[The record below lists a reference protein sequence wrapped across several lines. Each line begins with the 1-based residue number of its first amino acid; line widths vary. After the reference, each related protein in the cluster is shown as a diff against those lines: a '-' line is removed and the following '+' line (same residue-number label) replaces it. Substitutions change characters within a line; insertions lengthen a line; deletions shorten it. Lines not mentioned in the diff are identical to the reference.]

1 MNETEKTI
9 HVLSI
14 EDHLADARLI
24 QIYLDEAQS
33 LGWNLP
39 FFVVEHVPTL
49 EKGLA
54 RLAEGGVDVVLTDL
68 DLPDSSAGETFV
80 TLHTC
85 YPGVPI
91 VVLTGREDQRLAQQ
105 TVRAGAEDY
114 LFKRELNGSLL
125 AHALIYAQERQQA
138 KVALRKAHDELERRV
153 EERTAELRRA
163 NEALRT
169 SEARWRSLVQ
179 NSPDFIVTIDAGG
192 RLLTVNR
199 TSPGEERSTLL
210 GSQALD
216 FVPPEERERYREF
229 LSRTFRERTPGV
241 LEAEIADGRTFLI
254 RCVPLPHT
262 EEAMVI
268 ATDVT
273 EWRRTEAALAQAHER
288 FALFMDRLPGSV
300 FINDQEGRVLYAN
313 SYQQEHFCTDD
324 CTGKQLEA
332 LFPDELAAELRAN
345 SKRALAEGSFTVLE
359 SIPCRD
365 GVTRTY
371 RTTKF
376 PISRSGEPD
385 LIGGVGL
392 DVSTL
397 REVERALESSQEQLR
412 QIIDRSPA
420 FITLLDEEARYLMV
434 NQAVADLFAAT
445 PEALTGRAVEELF
458 SSETAAL
465 FKERIRRVFE
475 SGEPLEVRD
484 DLIIGG
490 EERNYV
496 SVLFPLLDEERVPY
510 AVASMAKDV
519 TDRRQVETAL
529 QRSRERLTKAEETAH
544 LGSWEVD
551 LTTNVCE
558 WSDEFFRICGFE
570 PGAFRPTVEQGM
582 AIIHPEDQ
590 ERATAALT
598 RAIEGD
604 GVYDI
609 EKRIVRPDGSVR
621 YVHSLGQV
629 LYDEE
634 GTPVRLIGSFLDITE
649 RKLAEIQADCYA
661 AELRRSN
668 RELQQ
673 FAYTVSHDLRAP
685 LRTVE
690 GFLELLDRRHGT
702 YFEPEAR
709 EFVGLAV
716 NQVEWMQQMIQGLL
730 DFSRVETRGRSLSPV
745 DSSAVLERVLDS
757 LRKDLVEHQ
766 VTITTGPLPVVM
778 ADEVQLSLV
787 FQNLLDNAIKFRDG
801 ATRPRVHIAAERRDD
816 LCLFSVRDNGIGIPS
831 DRGQSERIFQVFQ
844 RLHPADAYPG
854 TGIGLALCKRIVERH
869 GGRIWVES
877 APGEGATFYFTL
889 KEFVASDEA

>member
-39 FFVVEHVPTL
+39 FFDVERVPTL

-68 DLPDSSAGETFV
+68 DLPDSSADETFS
-80 TLHTC
+80 TLHLR

-91 VVLTGREDQRLAQQ
+91 VVLTGREDQRLAQE

-125 AHALIYAQERQQA
+125 AHALIYALERQQA
-138 KVALRKAHDELERRV
+138 KVALRKAHNELEKRV
-153 EERTAELRRA
+153 EERTAELR
-163 NEALRT
+163 E

-192 RLLTVNR
+192 RILTVNR
-199 TSPGEERSTLL
+199 TSPREERSAIL

-216 FVPPEERERYREF
+216 FVSPEERERYREF
-229 LSRTFRERTPGV
+229 LSRTFQERTPGV
-241 LEAEIADGRTFLI
+241 LEAEIADGRIFLI
-254 RCVPLPHT
+254 RCVPLPQG

-273 EWRRTEAALAQAHER
+273 EWRRTETALAEAHER

-300 FINDQEGRVLYAN
+300 FINDQGGRVLYAN
-313 SYQQEHFCTDD
+313 TYQREHFCDDD
-324 CTGKQLEA
+324 CTGQRLEA
-332 LFPDELAAELRAN
+332 FFPEDLAAELVAN
-345 SKRALAEGSFTVLE
+345 SRRALKEGSFTVLE
-359 SIPCRD
+359 SIPCKD

-376 PISRSGEPD
+376 PLSRSGEPD

-412 QIIDRSPA
+412 QIIDRAPA
-420 FITLLDEEARYLMV
+420 LITLLDEEARYLRV
-434 NQAVADLFAAT
+434 NQAVADLFDTT
-445 PEALTGRAVEELF
+445 PEALVGHAVEELF
-458 SSETAAL
+458 SPETAAL
-465 FKERIRRVFE
+465 FRERIRRVFE
-475 SGEPLEVRD
+475 GGSVLEVRD
-484 DLIIGG
+484 KLTIAG
-490 EERNYV
+490 EVRHYA
-496 SVLFPLLDEERVPY
+496 SVLFPLLDEAGAPY
-510 AVASMAKDV
+510 AVASMAKDI
-519 TDRRQVETAL
+519 TSRRQVEAAL
-529 QRSRERLTKAEETAH
+529 RRSRERLTKAEETAH

-551 LTTNVCE
+551 LVTNACE

-570 PGAFRPTVEQGM
+570 PGAFVPTLEQGM
-582 AIIHPEDQ
+582 AVIHPEDR

-598 RAIEGD
+598 RAIEGG

-629 LYDEE
+629 LYDKE

-649 RKLAEIQADCYA
+649 RKLAEIQAERYA
-661 AELRRSN
+661 AELQRSN
-668 RELQQ
+668 QELQQ
-673 FAYTVSHDLRAP
+673 FAHTISHDLRAP

-690 GFLELLDRRHGT
+690 GFLELLVRRHGT
-702 YFEPEAR
+702 YFEPEAQ
-709 EFVGLAV
+709 EFVDLV
-716 NQVEWMQQMIQGLL
+716 VDEVQRMQQMIQGLL
-730 DFSRVETRGRSLSPV
+730 DFSRVETQGRALSPV
-745 DSSAVLERVLDS
+745 DSGAVLERVLNS
-757 LRKDLVEHQ
+757 LRKDVAEHE
-766 VTITTGPLPVVM
+766 VNITFDSLPVVL

-801 ATRPRVHIAAERRDD
+801 ATPPRVQIAAERRDGFW
-816 LCLFSVRDNGIGIPS
+816 LFSVRDNGIGIPS
-831 DRGQSERIFQVFQ
+831 DPDQGERIFEVFQ
-844 RLHPADAYPG
+844 RLHPSDAYPG
-854 TGIGLALCKRIVERH
+854 MGIGLALCKRIVERH

-889 KEFVASDEA
+889 KEFVVSDGA

>member
-1 MNETEKTI
+1 MNETETEKTI

-14 EDHLADARLI
+14 EDQLADARLI

-39 FFVVEHVPTL
+39 FFDVEHVPTL

-54 RLAEGGVDVVLTDL
+54 RLAQGGVDVVLTDL
-68 DLPDSSAGETFV
+68 DLPDSSADETFGA
-80 TLHTC
+80 LHQRC
-85 YPGVPI
+85 PGVPI
-91 VVLTGREDQRLAQQ
+91 VVLTGREDRRLAQQ

-138 KVALRKAHDELERRV
+138 KDDLERRV
-153 EERTAELRRA
+153 EARTAELRRA

-179 NSPDFIVTIDAGG
+179 NSPDFIVTVGAGG
-192 RLLTVNR
+192 TIRTVNR
-199 TSPGEERSTLL
+199 TSPGEERSEIL

-216 FVPPEERERYREF
+216 FVPPAERERYREF

-241 LEAEIADGRTFLI
+241 LEAEIDDGRIFLI
-254 RCVPLPHT
+254 RCVPLPRG

-273 EWRRTEAALAQAHER
+273 EWRRTEAALAEAHER

-313 SYQQEHFCTDD
+313 TYQQEHFCTDD
-324 CTGKQLEA
+324 CTGRRLEA
-332 LFPDELAAELRAN
+332 LFPDDLAAELLAN
-345 SKRALAEGSFTVLE
+345 SRRALAGGSFTVLE

-392 DVSTL
+392 DISTL
-397 REVERALESSQEQLR
+397 QEVERALESSQEQLR
-412 QIIDRSPA
+412 QIIDRAPA
-420 FITLLDEEARYLMV
+420 FITLMDEETRYLMV
-434 NQAVADLFAAT
+434 NQAVADLFGAT
-445 PEALTGRAVEELF
+445 PQTLVGCTVEELF
-458 SSETAAL
+458 SPETAAL

-484 DLIIGG
+484 DLMVEG
-490 EERNYV
+490 EERSYV
-496 SVLFPLLDEERVPY
+496 SVLFPLVDEAGAPY

-519 TDRRQVETAL
+519 TKRRQVEAAL

-551 LTTNVCE
+551 LATNACE

-570 PGAFRPTVEQGM
+570 PGAVEPTVEQGM
-582 AIIHPEDQ
+582 AIIHPEDR

-621 YVHSLGQV
+621 YVHSSGQV
-629 LYDEE
+629 LYDEA

-649 RKLAEIQADCYA
+649 RKRAEIQVEGYA
-661 AELRRSN
+661 AELQRSN
-668 RELQQ
+668 RELQH
-673 FAYTVSHDLRAP
+673 FAHTVSHDLRAP

-690 GFLELLDRRHGT
+690 GFLELLARRHGT
-702 YFEPEAR
+702 SLEPEAQ
-709 EFVGLAV
+709 EFVELAV
-716 NQVEWMQQMIQGLL
+716 NEMERMQQMIQGLL

-757 LRKDLVEHQ
+757 LRKDMAEHEAT
-766 VTITTGPLPVVM
+766 VTAGPLPVVM

-787 FQNLLDNAIKFRDG
+787 FQNLLDNAIKFQDG
-801 ATRPRVHIAAERRDD
+801 ATAPRVEIAAERQDD
-816 LCLFSVRDNGIGIPS
+816 LWLFSVRDNGIGIPS
-831 DRGQSERIFQVFQ
+831 DRGQRERIFQVFQ

-889 KEFVASDEA
+889 TGS